1 MIPSAVPKELAV
13 AASATV
19 REPRGTTGARSEGEI
34 TAFRGP
40 RRRLGSSW
48 QAVRAS
54 VLPACF
60 FACIFAGFL
69 ACGTPA
75 REAAHPGG
83 KTTSLRLRGT
93 PDQASVVLDDQFLG
107 NLAFVAS
114 HGVALPRGKHR
125 LTVEAQGYFPF
136 DREITG
142 DEGPVSLEVQL
153 RAIPQ

>member
-1 MIPSAVPKELAV
+1 MIPSAVHEAPAV
-13 AASATV
+13 AVSATGS
-19 REPRGTTGARSEGEI
+19 EPRGKTGACGEGGI
-34 TAFRGP
+34 TASRRP
-40 RRRLGSSW
+40 LRRLGSWW
-48 QAVRAS
+48 QAARAS
-54 VLPACF
+54 VLPAGF
-60 FACIFAGFL
+60 LACIFAGFL